1 MTPPRDAY
9 AVLQVRPDADDLVIR
24 AAYRALARRFH
35 FDGTDPD
42 PARMTELNGAWEQLR
57 APDRRARYDAEQR
70 VAVPVEAGRPAVV
83 AGTPRE
89 PFDPWRHGSTAARP
103 PAEVIDFGRYAGWR
117 ISDLARHDPDYVRW
131 LSRHS
136 TGVRF
141 LEAIARCLPGDASI
155 GRRSSFVG

>member
-1 MTPPRDAY
+1 MTEPRDAY
-9 AVLQVRPDADDLVIR
+9 AVLQVRPDADELVIR
-24 AAYRALARRFH
+24 AAYRALARRYH
-35 FDGTDPD
+35 SDGTHPD

-57 APDRRARYDAEQR
+57 SPERRARYDAAR
-70 VAVPVEAGRPAVV
+70 PVAIPVEAPRTPEP
-83 AGTPRE
+83 TIPRE
-89 PFDPWRHGSTAARP
+89 PFDPWRHGSTTARP

-117 ISDLARHDPDYVRW
+117 IADLVRHDPDYVRW

-141 LEAIARCLPGDASI
+141 LEAIARCMPGDTAI